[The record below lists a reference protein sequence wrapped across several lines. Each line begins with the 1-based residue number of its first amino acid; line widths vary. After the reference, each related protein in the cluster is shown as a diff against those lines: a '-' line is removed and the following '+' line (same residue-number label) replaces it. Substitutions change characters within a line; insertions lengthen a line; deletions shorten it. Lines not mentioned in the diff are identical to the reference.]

1 METATAI
8 SGLNFFGLARAS
20 VLQGQQFIDFFFS
33 FPPLVWKLCCLFK
46 SESRIIGPE
55 RDKLEETHFRIF
67 FGYYVLT
74 VKDSGETWGEFLI
87 FSQTFCSLIY

>member
-20 VLQGQQFIDFFFS
+20 VLQGQQFIDFFFFS

-46 SESRIIGPE
+46 SESRIIGP
-55 RDKLEETHFRIF
+55 RGDKLEETNFRIF
-67 FGYYVLT
+67 YAIMILT
-74 VKDSGETWGEFLI
+74 VKDSGGPGESF
-87 FSQTFCSLIY
+87 